1 MNSAPTLTDS
11 NKTTEELHSLLV
23 SIGYDTFGIPIE
35 SVKEVIELTDTTMVP
50 MCNQV
55 IRGVI
60 NVRGS
65 VIPVLDMQHRLML
78 KNPQP
83 YNKYSCIVLYD
94 FYDPSLD
101 EVMTLGMLVSSVM
114 SIQFINCNQLED
126 SPSFGANIP
135 RHFVWKMAKIN
146 NQLTILLDMNSVLN
160 ISEINTQLK
169 SSQAEFFSRF
179 CQR

>member
-1 MNSAPTLTDS
+1 MYSASTLTDS
-11 NKTTEELHSLLV
+11 NKTNGELHSLLV

-50 MCNQV
+50 MCDQV

-101 EVMTLGMLVSSVM
+101 EVMSLGMLVSSVM
-114 SIQFINCNQLED
+114 SIQYINCTQLED

-160 ISEINTQLK
+160 ISEINAQLK
-169 SSQAEFFSRF
+169 SSQAEFFTRF